1 MRRQSGPLED
11 LMSIAARMSWQAGVT
26 AAVLSW
32 AALHFAAVHFT
43 PSGAATTVGQ
53 LGPYAARS
61 LLGTLATLLQYVI
74 PVCFLMGALASR
86 LTQSQARGLF
96 RQARLGGPE
105 TVRSM
110 TWREFEQL
118 IGQVLRGRGYHV
130 SRSEPGPDGGVDL
143 VATKGSERVL
153 VQCKHWR
160 TQRVGVKVVR
170 ELHGVVA
177 AQGASGGYVVTSGVF
192 SQEAWAFAQSCN
204 IELVDGEKLGS
215 LIREV
220 EGGVT
225 KGLTHADGG
234 VPDQEQRT
242 PDPGRPPCPQ
252 CGSEMVRRTARR
264 GSRAGE
270 EFWGCFRYPR
280 CRGTR
285 PIDGAGAPNFSSAS
299 GSE

>member
-1 MRRQSGPLED
+1 MRRQSNLFED
-11 LMSIAARMSWQAGVT
+11 LISIAARMSWKAGVT

-32 AALHFAAVHFT
+32 AVLHFAAVHF
-43 PSGAATTVGQ
+43 SASRAATSVGE

-61 LLGTLATLLQYVI
+61 LVGMMATLLQYVI

-96 RQARLGGPE
+96 RLARLGGPE
-105 TVRSM
+105 AVRRM

-118 IGQVLRGRGYHV
+118 VGQVLRVRGYDV
-130 SRSEPGPDGGVDL
+130 TRSEPGPDGGVDL

-160 TQRVGVKVVR
+160 AQRVGVKVVR

-192 SQEAWAFAQSCN
+192 TQEAWSFAQTCN
-204 IELVDGEKLGS
+204 VELVDGEKLGS

-220 EGGVT
+220 DGRVANGR
-225 KGLTHADGG
+225 THADGG
-234 VPDQEQRT
+234 ILDQAQRT
-242 PDPGRPPCPQ
+242 PDSARPPCPQ
-252 CGSEMVRRTARR
+252 CGSAMARRTARR
-264 GSRAGE
+264 GSQAGVQ
-270 EFWGCFRYPR
+270 FWGCSRFPR

-285 PIDGAGAPNFSSAS
+285 PYKP
-299 GSE
+299 